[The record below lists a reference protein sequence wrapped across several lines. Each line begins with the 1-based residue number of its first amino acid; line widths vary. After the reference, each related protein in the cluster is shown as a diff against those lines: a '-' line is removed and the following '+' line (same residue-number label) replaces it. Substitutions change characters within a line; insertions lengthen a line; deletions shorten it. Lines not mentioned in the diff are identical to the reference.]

1 MSDYAKYVGG
11 ETSFEEN
18 KKTYK
23 GGYVY
28 SAVLNAALGAFFFGY
43 VMSAFNPIQDFVK
56 YHAFKDVVSD
66 TLINFMTSF
75 VPLGA
80 GVGAL
85 SAGKIASALGR
96 RKSMLLIDLIA
107 LIGTGLTL
115 ITEPHAMVF
124 GRLIQGFC
132 VGANSSLVPL
142 YINEVAPS
150 EIAGTLGTMNQLLI
164 TIGVIFAPLIG
175 FGMPNLPPKTPEES
189 DNQFYKVILGFAA
202 FGAVFRLI
210 LSLIVFTHETPKYLV
225 QLSKDD
231 EARVVLEKFYPD
243 SRAQEELSKL
253 RQQRESQAQGGQ
265 LTMRDVLSA
274 KYSKRLIIGVM
285 VAVFQQLSGI
295 NAIIFFSNQIFP
307 DGEGTQ
313 DTVIMDALQIIATVC
328 AGLVI
333 ERFGRRSL
341 LIAGMGVSAIILGV
355 FGVLSLMTDS
365 SNLKFLIWAYIFG
378 FGFTIG
384 PAPWIYIADILP
396 DIAIG
401 IAVLGN
407 WASTFIIGLGFPAV
421 AAKLHMGGGFLVFAV
436 LSAIGTIYMVINIKE
451 TKGKSSAEIAE
462 MFEDNKDKKADAL
475 TFA

>member
-18 KKTYK
+18 KKVYK

-28 SAVLNAALGAFFFGY
+28 SAVINAALGAFFFGY
-43 VMSAFNPIQDFVK
+43 VMSAFNPIQDFVQ
-56 YHAFKDVVSD
+56 YHAFDYTVSN

-80 GVGAL
+80 GLGAL
-85 SAGKIASALGR
+85 SAGKIAASIGR
-96 RKSMLLIDLIA
+96 RKAMLLIDVIA
-107 LIGTGLTL
+107 LVGTGLTL

-142 YINEVAPS
+142 YISEVAPT

-164 TIGVIFAPLIG
+164 TIGVLVAPLLGLHMPKFAPKV
-175 FGMPNLPPKTPEES
+175 PVYS
-189 DNQFYKVILGFAA
+189 DNQWYKVLLGFAA
-202 FGAVFRLI
+202 FGAFFRLI
-210 LSLIVFTHETPKYLV
+210 LSLIVFTHETPKYLI
-225 QLSKDD
+225 QLSQDD
-231 EARVVLEKFYPD
+231 EARVVLEKFYPE

-253 RQQRESQAQGGQ
+253 RQQRESQSQSGQ
-265 LTMRDVLSA
+265 LTMKDVLSA
-274 KYSKRLIIGVM
+274 KYSRRLIIGVM

-307 DGEGTQ
+307 AEEATQ
-313 DTVIMDALQIIATVC
+313 DTVILDVLQIVATVC

-333 ERFGRRSL
+333 ERFGRKSL
-341 LIAGMGVSAIILGV
+341 LVAGMGVSSVILGV
-355 FGVLSLMTDS
+355 FGVLSLMTS
-365 SNLKFLIWAYIFG
+365 SPNLKFLIWAYIIG

-396 DIAIG
+396 DLAIG

-407 WASTFIIGLGFPAV
+407 WASTFIIGLGFPTLAD
-421 AAKLHMGGGFLVFAV
+421 KLGMGGGFLVFAV
-436 LSAIGTIYMVINIKE
+436 LSAIGTLYMITNIKE

-462 MFEDNKDKKADAL
+462 MFEDEKKGDAL

>member
-18 KKTYK
+18 KKVYK

-28 SAVLNAALGAFFFGY
+28 SAVINAALGAFFFGY
-43 VMSAFNPIQDFVK
+43 VMSAFNPIQDFVQ
-56 YHAFKDVVSD
+56 YHAFNYIVSD

-80 GVGAL
+80 GLGAL
-85 SAGKIASALGR
+85 SAGKIAASIGR
-96 RKSMLLIDLIA
+96 RKAMLLIDVIA

-142 YINEVAPS
+142 YISEVAPT

-164 TIGVIFAPLIG
+164 TIGVIVAPVLG
-175 FGMPNLPPKTPEES
+175 LHMPTFTPKTFSHS
-189 DNQFYKVILGFAA
+189 DNQWFKVLLGFAA
-202 FGAVFRLI
+202 FAAVLRLI

-225 QLSKDD
+225 QNSQDD
-231 EARVVLEKFYPD
+231 EARIVLEKFYPD

-265 LTMRDVLSA
+265 LTMKDVLSA

-307 DGEGTQ
+307 ADEATQ
-313 DTVIMDALQIIATVC
+313 DTVILDALQIIATIC

-333 ERFGRRSL
+333 ERFGRKSL
-341 LIAGMGVSAIILGV
+341 LVAGMGVSSVILGV
-355 FGVLSLMTDS
+355 FGVLSLMTTS
-365 SNLKFLIWAYIFG
+365 PNLKFLIWAYIIG

-396 DIAIG
+396 DLAIG

-407 WASTFIIGLGFPAV
+407 WASTFIIGLGFPTL
-421 AAKLHMGGGFLVFAV
+421 AAHLGMGGGFLVFAV
-436 LSAIGTIYMVINIKE
+436 LSAVGTLYMITNIKE
-451 TKGKSSAEIAE
+451 TKGKSSTEIAE
-462 MFEDNKDKKADAL
+462 MFEDEKKGDAL